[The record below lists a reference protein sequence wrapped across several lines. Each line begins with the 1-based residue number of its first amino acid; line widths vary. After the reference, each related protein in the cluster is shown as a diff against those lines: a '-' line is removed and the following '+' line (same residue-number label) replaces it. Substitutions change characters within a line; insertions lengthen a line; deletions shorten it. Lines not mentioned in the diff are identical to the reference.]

1 MTEQYLRNY
10 AVLSEAVAEART
22 DGAGLRGGDAARREE
37 AGAAGAPRQGVP
49 RARAAGGAQHAADAL
64 RHPVH
69 EAAPA
74 AAATAAAASPQAAFL
89 RGTIQL
95 HSRLR

>member
-1 MTEQYLRNY
+1 M
-10 AVLSEAVAEART
+10 LSEAVTEAGA
-22 DGAGLRGGDAARREE
+22 DGAELRGGDAARRAE
-37 AGAAGAPRQGVP
+37 AGAAGASGQGVP

-69 EAAPA
+69 AAAAA
-74 AAATAAAASPQAAFL
+74 AAATAAAASPQAAIL